1 MQWVL
6 THRLLLL
13 ILLLGAALLLAVAGL
28 WWLSLLVAA
37 AAVGGYF
44 ATAERART
52 FEAAKSLTDPQ
63 STLRDIENAPQ
74 RSDFTFVV
82 TDPVTPIAATS
93 ATQVTSTT
101 TATSSSANALHFN
114 QVSMI
119 TRAAAGADTV
129 EAKNFRAA
137 AIRLNQRLTIQPPE
151 PQPVRFDIANAHSK
165 LTDAMRA
172 TAVFPQLVARQV
184 RFTFNPDWLL
194 NPEHL
199 IPAMAYPDFPD
210 PMYEGLRDISSELF
224 LPNLELV
231 PPNTISLLVTN
242 PEFIEAY
249 MVGLN
254 HEFGKELLWREYP
267 TDQRGSYFRQFW
279 DVKGIIATDS
289 SLTPEEQADRY
300 KDIVPMDTWGSKSQL
315 GTHRHPKR
323 PPGRQLVLLVRGEL
337 LKKYPNT
344 IVYAQKAH
352 IFRDTNGNPDPSQ
365 DPVIVEVKTEAQ
377 MHDEIRFPIFRA
389 EIEPDIRFFG
399 FEMTPEEAK
408 GADHPQNPNDDWGW
422 YFIIQEVPGEP
433 RFGMDVAFEP
443 DNPSTVTWDD
453 LAWTNFGA
461 GLRFI
466 DTAQPPAPDF
476 FNSLSAAEKSQ
487 WGSHSADMASILYQ
501 KPVMI
506 AVHAKEMLENLE
518 VPPT

>member
-1 MQWVL
+1 
-6 THRLLLL
+6 
-13 ILLLGAALLLAVAGL
+13 
-28 WWLSLLVAA
+28 
-37 AAVGGYF
+37 
-44 ATAERART
+44 
-52 FEAAKSLTDPQ
+52 
-63 STLRDIENAPQ
+63 
-74 RSDFTFVV
+74 
-82 TDPVTPIAATS
+82 
-93 ATQVTSTT
+93 
-101 TATSSSANALHFN
+101 
-114 QVSMI
+114 MI
-119 TRAAAGADTV
+119 TRAAARADTV
-129 EAKNFRAA
+129 EAKNFRVA

-151 PQPVRFDIANAHSK
+151 PQPVRFDIANAHTK
-165 LTDAMRA
+165 LVDAMRA

-210 PMYEGLRDISSELF
+210 PMYERLRDISSELF

-289 SLTPEEQADRY
+289 GLTPEEQADRY
-300 KDIVPMDTWGSKSQL
+300 KDIVPMDTWGSASQL
-315 GTHRHPKR
+315 GKHRHPKR

-352 IFRDTNGNPDPSQ
+352 IFRRDDGTPDPSK
-365 DPVIVEVKTEAQ
+365 DPVIQEVKTEAE

-433 RFGMDVAFEP
+433 RFGMDITFEP
-443 DNPSTVTWDD
+443 DSPSTVTWDD
-453 LAWTNFGA
+453 LAWTKFGE

-476 FNSLSAAEKSQ
+476 FNRLSAAEKSQ

-518 VPPT
+518 VPPA